1 MKIGRITF
9 GEAYSEDALNA
20 VINSHRQAVP
30 YAFSAV
36 DFTIIVKTSPTS
48 ILNLTMNMG
57 YLVEDMDDQMK
68 TTAYG
73 AGVSAIPFS
82 VLKLVFAAIF
92 FVIAIVQL
100 TAIY

>member
-9 GEAYSEDALNA
+9 GEAYSEDALDA

-48 ILNLTMNMG
+48 ILNLTMYPNDSAANSSIPASEKWFESVG
-57 YLVEDMDDQMK
+57 HLISDTIFMK
-68 TTAYG
+68 
-73 AGVSAIPFS
+73 V
-82 VLKLVFAAIF
+82 K
-92 FVIAIVQL
+92 
-100 TAIY
+100 